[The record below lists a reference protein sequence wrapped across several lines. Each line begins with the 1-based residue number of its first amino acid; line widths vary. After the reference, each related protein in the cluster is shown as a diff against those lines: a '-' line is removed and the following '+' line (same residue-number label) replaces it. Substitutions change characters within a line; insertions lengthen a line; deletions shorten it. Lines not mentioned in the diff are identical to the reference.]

1 MFTRIIF
8 LSAVALSL
16 FYLFNKPFQGEVN
29 LAYKEN
35 FKWDSKAIIKHD
47 RAYINDSL
55 DKIDEFKR
63 NIEAKLLSIES
74 KLIQSRSLL
83 EKKKNSLSDIKLEKD
98 SLLDQF
104 ETLSLSKGDA
114 NLLKDL
120 QYSIIELDDKEHIIQ
135 DSILVLNEKIN
146 NRVFLRDKSRLELS
160 EIEKGRLN

>member
-1 MFTRIIF
+1 M
-8 LSAVALSL
+8 
-16 FYLFNKPFQGEVN
+16 
-29 LAYKEN
+29 
-35 FKWDSKAIIKHD
+35 
-47 RAYINDSL
+47 
-55 DKIDEFKR
+55 
-63 NIEAKLLSIES
+63 SIES

-160 EIEKGRLN
+160 EIEKGKAELELLE